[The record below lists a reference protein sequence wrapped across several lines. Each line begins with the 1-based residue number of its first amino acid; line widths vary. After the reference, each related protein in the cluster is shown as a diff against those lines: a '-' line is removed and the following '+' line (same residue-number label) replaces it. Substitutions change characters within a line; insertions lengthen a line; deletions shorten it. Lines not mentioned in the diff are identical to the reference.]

1 MEKKKSVVLPPVPW
15 LDDQVARE
23 KTTLQERQAAVRRIP
38 EKVELRFGKS
48 KRTTEATAW
57 RAVD

>member
-1 MEKKKSVVLPPVPW
+1 MEKKKSVVPW

-38 EKVELRFGKS
+38 EKVEPRFGKS

-57 RAVD
+57 SAVD